1 VSIPVTTNAGG
12 TASAPIPAQ
21 VLDEY
26 RDHLSR
32 SALATSTRAV
42 YLRHA
47 SGFLGW
53 LAEHPEHASALIDGH
68 ARDFACRDYVAER
81 RNRQLAPASV
91 ASLAAG
97 LGDVYRFL
105 GLGPPTRLPRPRPT
119 TLAPRALD
127 DTELRRL
134 LRAVEA
140 TARPRDRAV
149 VALMVFAGLRVS
161 EVAALDVG
169 DVALSA
175 RTGIVHVRH
184 AKGDQQ
190 RRVPIPAE
198 ARGALSAW
206 LAVRPD
212 TTGAGPLFPGPV
224 GRLSI
229 RALHRIVTGI
239 GRRGGLEI
247 SPHDLRHTYLTRLV
261 RQGKDLVLVAE
272 LAGHS
277 RIETTR
283 RYVRPSAAD
292 AQSAVEDLAIDY

>member
-1 VSIPVTTNAGG
+1 MTTDTGDMAAMP
-12 TASAPIPAQ
+12 TPAQ
-21 VLDEY
+21 VLTGY
-26 RDHLSR
+26 RDHLAR

-47 SGFLGW
+47 TGFLAW
-53 LAEHPEHASALIDGH
+53 LDGHPEHRCALVDSHG
-68 ARDFACRDYVAER
+68 RDFACRDYIAER
-81 RNRQLAPASV
+81 RNSELAPASV

-97 LGDVYRFL
+97 LGDLYRFV

-140 TARPRDRAV
+140 TGRPRDRAV
-149 VALMVFAGLRVS
+149 VALLVFCGLRVS
-161 EVAALDVG
+161 EVAALDVH

-175 RTGIVHVRH
+175 RSGVVHVRH

-198 ARGALSAW
+198 ARSALGIW
-206 LAVRPD
+206 LAGRLGVA
-212 TTGAGPLFPGPV
+212 GAEPLFPGPA
-224 GRLSI
+224 GRLSV

-239 GRRGGLEI
+239 GRRGGLVV

-272 LAGHS
+272 LAGHA

-292 AQSAVEDLAIDY
+292 AQAAVEDLDIDY